1 MSNKIECAIFFWVNT
16 FFIPLFYLTQDINDL
31 PIVPIGYSLLPYQD
45 HFNFGLELQKIINQT
60 DKKIA
65 VIASGDLSH
74 RLTPDAPAGFSPKGN
89 IFDEKLVKLLNEKS
103 SEEILNLDENLIE
116 EAGECGLRSFI
127 ILLGVLNNIEYTPEI
142 LSYEGPFGVGYLVA
156 NFILK

>member
-1 MSNKIECAIFFWVNT
+1 MYVNNT
-16 FFIPLFYLTQDINDL
+16 ELDHGAAAPLFYLTQNLKDT
-31 PIVPIGYSLLPYQD
+31 PIVPLGYSMLSYQD

-89 IFDEKLVKLLNEKS
+89 IFDEKLVKLINQKNTD
-103 SEEILNLDENLIE
+103 EILNLDENLIE

-127 ILLGVLNNIEYTPEI
+127 ILLGVLDNTEYTPEI

-156 NFILK
+156 NFGLIDK